1 LIAAPFSIRIDPMP
15 RNHDTP
21 APLSPIRSRLCSRAN
36 AQAVADRMFAAG
48 ARHVSVVR
56 TEEPL
61 QPFRVV
67 PAIVDG
73 PNVEL
78 EMRYA

>member
-1 LIAAPFSIRIDPMP
+1 MSRPDDIIPPS
-15 RNHDTP
+15 
-21 APLSPIRSRLCSRAN
+21 PLRSRLCNRAH
-36 AQAVADRMFAAG
+36 AQAVAARMFEAG
-48 ARHVSVVR
+48 ERHVSIVR
-56 TEEPL
+56 TGDAL

-78 EMRYA
+78 ELRYA

>member
-1 LIAAPFSIRIDPMP
+1 MLR
-15 RNHDTP
+15 HDDISST
-21 APLSPIRSRLCSRAN
+21 LSPKRSRLCSRAN
-36 AQAVADRMFAAG
+36 AQAVAARMFDAG

-56 TEEPL
+56 TGDPL
-61 QPFRVV
+61 QPFQAV
-67 PAIVDG
+67 PALVDG

>member
-1 LIAAPFSIRIDPMP
+1 MP
-15 RNHDTP
+15 RPDDTTS
-21 APLSPIRSRLCSRAN
+21 PLSPMRSRLCSRAN
-36 AQAVADRMFAAG
+36 AQAVAARMFNAG
-48 ARHVSVVR
+48 ARHVSIVR
-56 TEEPL
+56 TGDPV

>member
-1 LIAAPFSIRIDPMP
+1 MP
-15 RNHDTP
+15 RPDDTTLP
-21 APLSPIRSRLCSRAN
+21 SPLRSRLCSRAH
-36 AQAVADRMFAAG
+36 AQAVAARMFDAG
-48 ARHVSVVR
+48 ARHVSIVR
-56 TEEPL
+56 TGNSL

-78 EMRYA
+78 ELRYA